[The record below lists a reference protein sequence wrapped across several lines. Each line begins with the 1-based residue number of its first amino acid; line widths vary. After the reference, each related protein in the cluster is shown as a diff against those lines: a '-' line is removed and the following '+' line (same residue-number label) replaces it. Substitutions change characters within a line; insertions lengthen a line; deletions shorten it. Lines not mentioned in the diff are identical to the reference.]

1 MQNIKFSSQIQH
13 HVPQIRLGCLM
24 AEVKVEASSPAFWES
39 VELELEAL
47 RTQLTTDQI
56 KQISTVAAT
65 RNAYKNLGKDPSRY
79 RPSAEALLRRV
90 VSGKALYQVS
100 NLVDL
105 INRMSIRTGFSIG
118 GYDYDKIVGE
128 IEMSVGRA
136 DDDYQAIGRGKLNIE
151 HLPCLRDVMAAFG
164 SPTSDSLRTSIQEN
178 TQTCLWVFFDFESD
192 PKLNQALEDASLLL
206 QQFASAKNIQTK
218 IIQA

>member
-1 MQNIKFSSQIQH
+1 
-13 HVPQIRLGCLM
+13 M
-24 AEVKVEASSPAFWES
+24 AEIKVEPSGLSLWNDIEK
-39 VELELEAL
+39 EITTLQK
-47 RTQLTTDQI
+47 QLTKEQI
-56 KQISTVAAT
+56 KDIRTVAAT
-65 RNAYKNLGKDPSRY
+65 RKAYKNLGKDPSRY

-90 VSGKALYQVS
+90 LSGKDLYQVS

-151 HLPCLRDVMAAFG
+151 YLPCLRDTEAAFG
-164 SPTSDSLRTSIQEN
+164 SPTSDSQRTSIQED
-178 TQTCLWVFFDFESD
+178 TQHCLWVFFDFESD
-192 PKLNQALEDASLLL
+192 AKLDQALEDASLLL
-206 QQFASAKNIQTK
+206 QQFAAATRIQTT